1 VRFPNPSRL
10 MGDTLDAGSTDASR
24 ARFYDRW
31 GAQIAFARSL
41 GRAAQ
46 TPRARSSHAAPGPA
60 SRDGP

>member
-1 VRFPNPSRL
+1 VR
-10 MGDTLDAGSTDASR
+10 DDAGSTDANR

-41 GRAAQ
+41 GRAAR